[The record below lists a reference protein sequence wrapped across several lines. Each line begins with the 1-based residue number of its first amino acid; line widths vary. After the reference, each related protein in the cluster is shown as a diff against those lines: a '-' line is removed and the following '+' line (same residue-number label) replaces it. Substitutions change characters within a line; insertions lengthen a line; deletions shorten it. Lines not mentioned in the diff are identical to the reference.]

1 MIGSNNS
8 GPVEFISVPISEL
21 TTNLKD
27 FQGRAEAYSTDTYN
41 RIVDEVA
48 NGAFN
53 FSALPAIQIWKD
65 PTTNKWVILGGH
77 SRTAAFTDLAKAKY
91 PINEKYKAS
100 DFDHIHAQIVRA
112 NSLEEA
118 KKVAQESNVAGVQS
132 DIDFANYAR
141 SIRPTFRNK
150 SEYLEK
156 LNSLFRGNSIWI
168 NELSQLN
175 PNGKTMNMLQ
185 QFRGTSDKAQR
196 AEIDKIASYIGAIR
210 EKFPQITNAHEDE
223 IYDWLKSI
231 MNLPKD
237 KVAAHDKIS
246 SKSKVLNEIAS
257 RLSRLDFN
265 PEEPLNLMNIGTK
278 TYIAQGHDE
287 RKLLKEAEIREK
299 QKEYNALRDRYLADK
314 VPTDKIEELLAPM
327 DKYIIR
333 LQRDLMEL
341 MQKDAQVN
349 QAEKSILG
357 LFDSPPP
364 PPSPPADQKILNEK
378 LQNLLSLIKQ
388 DAPEITPVLPAKELP
403 LNNVEE
409 LIKTMPPMYGASP
422 FMDGR
427 VLKYQVDIPTM
438 KIVAYDYPLGKF
450 EEPVKKFYETYANKF
465 SITPPDG
472 YKPFRSEILNAD
484 YFGARIYGYQMFPP
498 FLLDQLDW
506 WLSEFEGRYLTK
518 KIPITARWNFVPQ
531 NIGQQYGYNDVE
543 MLKQVLET
551 AIHIFADELIRIGID
566 DKQTYN
572 SILDFY
578 NHQPTIKWRSSNSLL
593 LQQYSTPIPIAY
605 LISKY
610 CIPVPKFGDRYLE
623 PSAGTGLLTIGTP
636 PGMWTVNEFDK
647 DRLLC
652 LKFLG
657 FKDTHNL
664 NSNQPLPFEKI
675 YDAIITNPPFG
686 TDIPQG
692 FDGYKIKK
700 LEHRMAAF
708 ALRKLKDSGRSAI
721 IIGGGGYDISK
732 LYDQES
738 GLMMPYGTDRVFFSW
753 LYKFYNVV
761 DIIHV
766 NGFLYSRMG
775 AAAPIRIILIDGE
788 STLTSQPHPYYLQEI
803 KDLPPEKRN
812 SPTQIRDYGVLLQ
825 RFSNE

>member
-1 MIGSNNS
+1 M
-8 GPVEFISVPISEL
+8 
-21 TTNLKD
+21 
-27 FQGRAEAYSTDTYN
+27 
-41 RIVDEVA
+41 
-48 NGAFN
+48 
-53 FSALPAIQIWKD
+53 
-65 PTTNKWVILGGH
+65 
-77 SRTAAFTDLAKAKY
+77 
-91 PINEKYKAS
+91 
-100 DFDHIHAQIVRA
+100 
-112 NSLEEA
+112 
-118 KKVAQESNVAGVQS
+118 
-132 DIDFANYAR
+132 
-141 SIRPTFRNK
+141 
-150 SEYLEK
+150 
-156 LNSLFRGNSIWI
+156 
-168 NELSQLN
+168 
-175 PNGKTMNMLQ
+175 
-185 QFRGTSDKAQR
+185 
-196 AEIDKIASYIGAIR
+196 
-210 EKFPQITNAHEDE
+210 
-223 IYDWLKSI
+223 
-231 MNLPKD
+231 
-237 KVAAHDKIS
+237 
-246 SKSKVLNEIAS
+246 
-257 RLSRLDFN
+257 
-265 PEEPLNLMNIGTK
+265 
-278 TYIAQGHDE
+278 
-287 RKLLKEAEIREK
+287 
-299 QKEYNALRDRYLADK
+299 
-314 VPTDKIEELLAPM
+314 
-327 DKYIIR
+327 
-333 LQRDLMEL
+333 
-341 MQKDAQVN
+341 
-349 QAEKSILG
+349 
-357 LFDSPPP
+357 
-364 PPSPPADQKILNEK
+364 
-378 LQNLLSLIKQ
+378 
-388 DAPEITPVLPAKELP
+388 LPAKELP

-686 TDIPQG
+686 TDIPQD

-788 STLTSQPHPYYLQEI
+788 STLSSQPHPYYLQEI

-825 RFSNE
+825 RFYNN